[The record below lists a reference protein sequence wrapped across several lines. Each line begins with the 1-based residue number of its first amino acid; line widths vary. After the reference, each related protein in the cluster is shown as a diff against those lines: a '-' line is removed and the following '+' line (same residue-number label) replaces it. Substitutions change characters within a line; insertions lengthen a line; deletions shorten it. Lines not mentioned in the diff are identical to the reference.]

1 MTNAEFYLYD
11 LETKFKKIN
20 PEEYYLSYSGG
31 KDSHLL
37 YWFIKERLKDNLMKS
52 RGIPFNY
59 VKIVNKDHKRFLE
72 FLEEAKVR
80 TLNNDDTKIIMI

>member
-1 MTNAEFYLYD
+1 MNLGRIFRVQLIQLVVD
-11 LETKFKKIN
+11 FKKQIEN
-20 PEEYYLSYSGG
+20 V
-31 KDSHLL
+31 
-37 YWFIKERLKDNLMKS
+37 R
-52 RGIPFNY
+52 FNY

>member
-1 MTNAEFYLYD
+1 MN
-11 LETKFKKIN
+11 LEIEIKDGGDNPNNHPKIQN
-20 PEEYYLSYSGG
+20 VDKE
-31 KDSHLL
+31 
-37 YWFIKERLKDNLMKS
+37 KERLKDNLMKS